1 MAQREPVM
9 GSAGGNPTGW
19 SGQFALMAGSFIGT
33 YHTVSLNVSI
43 PAFADIFEADPASL
57 QWLVTC
63 FMLAAGMTA
72 PISGYLGARFGY
84 KRIFAFCMAG
94 LILTSVC
101 CGLAWNLGSLIA
113 FRTVQGVFSGLIQPV
128 ALALLYLIV
137 PRPKQRLAVSVW
149 SAASI
154 TASAVAP
161 SASGWFQ
168 GVHWP
173 LMFWV
178 TVIPSAAAMIIGLR
192 CLPAA
197 ASYQRPGFDGRGM
210 FLAAAASASY
220 LMVFGNLHAWGFGS
234 PAAILGLAAGTLAAV
249 LFVFHELRTPEPML
263 QLRLFASRT
272 FTASVAV
279 SVVLIAA
286 LYAGTYFLPLYF
298 QHIKMYTSFEVGLL
312 FLPGACAVTAATIV
326 SGKFAGRTG
335 EFAWIVSGAALLL
348 VSTWAFSRFETST
361 GTAYAVFWMCMRN
374 VGIGFS
380 LTPLLNVGMQA
391 VAKEM
396 AGHAS
401 ALLHWVRQVFG
412 GIGVGCFAS
421 LFYQRLEARSRSMHG
436 DVSKAADSAG
446 GAANTDVYLAGLQ
459 DTFLLIVV
467 FLAFAMPVLLMLRR
481 KPQREPCASPGE
493 NVHIRS

>member
-1 MAQREPVM
+1 MERRAPEPGNS
-9 GSAGGNPTGW
+9 GSMQSGW

-63 FMLAAGMTA
+63 FMLAAGMVA

-84 KRIFAFCMAG
+84 KRIFAVCMAG
-94 LILTSVC
+94 LTLTSVC
-101 CGLAWNLGSLIA
+101 CGLAWNLGSLIV

-128 ALALLYLIV
+128 AMALLYRIV
-137 PRPKQRLAVSVW
+137 PRPKQPLAVSVW

-161 SASGWFQ
+161 SASGWLQ

-173 LMFWV
+173 MMFWV
-178 TVIPSAAAMIIGLR
+178 TVIPSVAAMFLGLR
-192 CLPAA
+192 YLPEA
-197 ASYQRPGFDGRGM
+197 ASNQRLKPDGRGM
-210 FLAAAASASY
+210 MLAAAASAAY
-220 LMVFGNLHAWGFGS
+220 LVVFGNLHAWGLGS
-234 PAAILGLAAGTLAAV
+234 PAAIIGLITGTLAV
-249 LFVFHELRTPEPML
+249 ILFIIHELRTPEPML

-279 SVVLIAA
+279 SVVLIAG

-298 QHIKMYTSFEVGLL
+298 QHIQSLTSFEVGLL
-312 FLPGACAVTAATIV
+312 FLPGACAVTAATIAA
-326 SGKFAGRTG
+326 GKLNSRRS
-335 EFAWIVSGAALLL
+335 EFALIVSGAVLLL
-348 VSTWAFSRFETST
+348 VSTWAFTKFETDT

-374 VGIGFS
+374 VGIGLS

-396 AGHAS
+396 SGHAS

-421 LFYQRLEARSRSMHG
+421 YFYQRLETRSRSMHG
-436 DVSKAADSAG
+436 PGSTGAGSEG
-446 GAANTDVYLAGLQ
+446 GAVDPVIYMAGLQ
-459 DTFLLIVV
+459 DAFWLIFL
-467 FLAFAMPVLLMLRR
+467 FLAAAMPVLLMLRN
-481 KPQREPCASPGE
+481 KPKHEPCASRGE